1 MPSEKVAV
9 NCDDCSSMWKV
20 SDSTHCWSVT
30 GQRPPQPPD
39 CPAKVYSGIIEK
51 AFSKCTGDTQV
62 AKIARTATKTEGLG
76 YYRDEKGKAKA
87 PRWTRV
93 ESTIAFAKM
102 MGYKKIGIATCIAL
116 LMETKQLSLILEKQG
131 FELSIVSCKAGS
143 IDKSNMGFGERCK
156 VNPGTL
162 EPICNPIAQAEIF
175 NKQKTDMN
183 IIFGLCVGHDMLF
196 NMHSNAPVT
205 TLVAKDRITGHNPI
219 AVLHGQNYYY
229 KRLQNEPVLDENEL
243 TCQEPKP

>member
-1 MPSEKVAV
+1 MSSDDIAI

-20 SDSTHCWSVT
+20 SDATHCWSVT
-30 GQRPPQPPD
+30 GKRPPQPPD
-39 CPAKVYSGIIEK
+39 CPAKIYSTIIEK
-51 AFSKCTGDTQV
+51 AFTKYSGDTQV
-62 AKIARTATKTEGLG
+62 AKIAKAATKTEGLG
-76 YYRDEKGKAKA
+76 YYRDDKGKAKA

-102 MGYKKIGIATCIAL
+102 MGYKKIGVASCIAL
-116 LMETKQLSLILEKQG
+116 LMETKQLSLIFEKQG
-131 FELSIVSCKAGS
+131 LELSIVSCKAGS
-143 IDKSNMGFGERCK
+143 IDKTNMGFGERCK

-196 NMHSNAPVT
+196 SMHSKAPVT
-205 TLVAKDRITGHNPI
+205 SLVVKDRVTGHNPI

-229 KRLQNEPVLDENEL
+229 KRLQNEPVLDESEM
-243 TCQEPKP
+243 TCQDPKS